1 MRCRIC
7 LHYSKKRAK
16 EYEHYRISGV
26 SSRNG
31 LVDGGNIVATY
42 GVGHDVG
49 IGGGILLAYAIRFK
63 TDKTTQFIGLG
74 ECDEVA

>member
-1 MRCRIC
+1 MRLRIC

-16 EYEHYRISGV
+16 KYEHYRISGV

-31 LVDGGNIVATY
+31 LVDGGNAVATY
-42 GVGHDVG
+42 DVGHDVG

-63 TDKTTQFIGLG
+63 TDKTTQFIGFG
-74 ECDEVA
+74 ERDEVA